1 MNEFTDDASKVD
13 HSKNIYKKDKS
24 LLDKLDSEMLNA
36 WFDIL
41 VAYCVGWMDGKA
53 PKETESFNNAK
64 AAITSSN
71 DIFKDFIDAK
81 IEQTKSTDD
90 RIGKTEMHES
100 FHEMYP
106 AKHLSVQQIL
116 SALKDKKY

>member
-1 MNEFTDDASKVD
+1 MICTSNSMPNILIDSGSSRRLIAYEHVSEFTDDASKVD

-90 RIGKTEMHES
+90 RIGDRD
-100 FHEMYP
+100 
-106 AKHLSVQQIL
+106 A
-116 SALKDKKY
+116 